1 MIELT
6 LIGIGTGN
14 PDHLTLQAIKAM
26 NMAEVILIPLK
37 GAGKSDLAGLRQAI
51 CDTHLTNPDTK
62 VVGFDLPVRDAAN
75 PDYHQGVDDWHDAIA
90 DVWLREIKTATGTS
104 GRVALLIWGD
114 PSLYDSTLRIADR
127 LAKKV
132 TVKTRVIPGITA
144 IQALCAA
151 HAIPLNDIG
160 APVLVTTGRQLRN
173 GWPEGAETVVVM
185 LDGDCTFQTLP
196 PEGVSI
202 WWGACV
208 AMDDEVLRAGPLA
221 EISQNIIATRAD
233 LRARHG
239 WVMDIYLL
247 RRVQDRPNRH

>member
-1 MIELT
+1 MIDLT

-26 NMAEVILIPLK
+26 NLADLILIPLK
-37 GAGKSDLAGLRQAI
+37 GGDKSDLAGLRQAI
-51 CDTHLTNPDTK
+51 CDTHLNNPDTK
-62 VVGFDLPVRDAAN
+62 VLGFDLPIRDTAN
-75 PDYHQGVDDWHDAIA
+75 ADYHQGVDDWHDAIA
-90 DVWLREIKTATGTS
+90 DVWLREIMAATGVS
-104 GRVALLIWGD
+104 GQVALLIWGD

-127 LAKKV
+127 LGRKV
-132 TVKTRVIPGITA
+132 ALTTRVIPGITA

-160 APVLVTTGRQLRN
+160 APVLITTGRQLRS
-173 GWPEGAETVVVM
+173 GWPKGVETIAVM

-196 PEGVSI
+196 PDGIAI

-208 AMDDEVLRAGPLA
+208 GMEAEVLRAGPLA
-221 EISQNIIATRAD
+221 TMTQDIIAARAD

-247 RRVQDRPNRH
+247 RRTAA